1 MQTGVAIFLT
11 DETIG
16 PAEVARLAEERGFD
30 ALFLPEHTHIP
41 RSRQTPWPGGGDL
54 PRHYWRSL
62 DPFVALTAAAAATTR
77 LRLGTGVALV
87 IQRDPI
93 VLAKEVATLDHLSG
107 GRVEFGVGAGWNRDE
122 IENHGTPY
130 DRRFGVLRERVE
142 AIKALWTQETAT
154 YEGRYVQFR
163 DVTQWPKPVQQP
175 HPPVWVGGVGKRVF
189 DRVLAY
195 GDGWFPNW
203 DTDIEDRMAEL
214 QRRAEEAGRGRIP
227 VTFFGADEDA
237 AQLERLRAAG
247 RRPRAVLP
255 AAAARRRGRGGGGPH
270 RRAHRQR
277 LSDRATR
284 RSPRR

>member
-1 MQTGVAIFLT
+1 METGVAIFLT

-41 RSRQTPWPGGGDL
+41 RSRLTPWPGGGDL

-77 LRLGTGVALV
+77 LKLGTGVALV

-93 VLAKEVATLDHLSG
+93 VLAKEVSTLDHISG

-142 AIKALWTQETAT
+142 AMKALWTQETAS
-154 YEGRYVQFR
+154 YEGRYVQFP

-175 HPPVWVGGVGKRVF
+175 HPPIWVGGMGKKVF

-203 DTDIEDRMAEL
+203 DTDIEDRLAEL
-214 QRRAEEAGRGRIP
+214 SRRAEEAGRARIP
-227 VTFFGADEDA
+227 VTFFGAAEDR
-237 AQLERLRAAG
+237 AQLERLHAAG
-247 RRPRAVLP
+247 VDRVLFYLPPRPADEVE
-255 AAAARRRGRGGGGPH
+255 AAA
-270 RRAHRQR
+270 
-277 LSDRATR
+277 DRIAALTAGL
-284 RSPRR
+284 

>member
-1 MQTGVAIFLT
+1 METGVAIVLT

-41 RSRQTPWPGGGDL
+41 RSRLTPWPGGGDL

-62 DPFVALTAAAAATTR
+62 DPFGALTAAAAATTR

-93 VLAKEVATLDHLSG
+93 VLAKEVATLDHVSG

-130 DRRFGVLRERVE
+130 DRRFGILRERVE
-142 AIKALWTQETAT
+142 AMKALWTQETAS

-175 HPPVWVGGVGKRVF
+175 HPPVWVGGMGKRVF

-227 VTFFGADEDA
+227 VTFFGAAEDP

-247 RRPRAVLP
+247 VDRVLFYLPPRPADEVE
-255 AAAARRRGRGGGGPH
+255 AAA
-270 RRAHRQR
+270 
-277 LSDRATR
+277 DRIAALTANV
-284 RSPRR
+284 

>member
-16 PAEVARLAEERGFD
+16 PAEVARLCEERGFD

-41 RSRQTPWPGGGDL
+41 RSRLTPWPGGGDL

-62 DPFVALTAAAAATTR
+62 DPFVALTAAAMVTTR

-130 DRRFGVLRERVE
+130 DRRFGILRERVQ
-142 AIKALWTQETAT
+142 AMKALWTQETAT

-175 HPPVWVGGVGKRVF
+175 HPPVWVGGMGKRVF

-227 VTFFGADEDA
+227 VTFFGAAEVP

-247 RRPRAVLP
+247 VDRVLFYLPPRPADEVE
-255 AAAARRRGRGGGGPH
+255 AAA
-270 RRAHRQR
+270 
-277 LSDRATR
+277 DRIAALTANV
-284 RSPRR
+284 

>member
-1 MQTGVAIFLT
+1 MKTGVAIFLT

-41 RSRQTPWPGGGDL
+41 RSRLTPWPGGGDL

-62 DPFVALTAAAAATTR
+62 DPFVALTVAAAATTR
-77 LRLGTGVALV
+77 LKLGTGVALV

-93 VLAKEVATLDHLSG
+93 VLAKEVATLDLLSG

-130 DRRFGVLRERVE
+130 DRRFGILRERVE

-154 YEGRYVQFR
+154 YEGRYVQFH

-175 HPPVWVGGVGKRVF
+175 HPPVWVGGMGRKVF

-214 QRRAEEAGRGRIP
+214 SRRAEEAGRGRIP
-227 VTFFGADEDA
+227 VTFFGAAEDR
-237 AQLERLRAAG
+237 AQLERLQAAG
-247 RRPRAVLP
+247 VDRVLFYLPPRPADEVE
-255 AAAARRRGRGGGGPH
+255 AAA
-270 RRAHRQR
+270 
-277 LSDRATR
+277 DRIAALTAGL
-284 RSPRR
+284 